1 MRSGVQSHLAR
12 GARRAAW
19 ATAGALLLGVG
30 LAFLT
35 GAAWLVLEAL
45 RGPAFAALVIGLVYA
60 GAGLLAFGLGAR
72 RARCNLPPPP
82 AEEQGERV
90 FERMAVAFG
99 EGFRAGKA
107 MRR

>member
-1 MRSGVQSHLAR
+1 MRSGVQAHLAR

-60 GAGLLAFGLGAR
+60 GAGLLALGLGAR
-72 RARCNLPPPP
+72 RARCDLPPQ
-82 AEEQGERV
+82 AEGQGARV
-90 FERMAVAFG
+90 FEQMAVAFG
-99 EGFRAGKA
+99 EGFLAGKA